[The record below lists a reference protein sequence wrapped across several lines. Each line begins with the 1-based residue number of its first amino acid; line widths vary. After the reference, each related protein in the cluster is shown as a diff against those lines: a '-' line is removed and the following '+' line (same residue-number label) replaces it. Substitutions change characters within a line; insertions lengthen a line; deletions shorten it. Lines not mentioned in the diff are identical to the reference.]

1 MPNPTIIFSYLTL
14 YFPTITF
21 QIPYNQK
28 VKTIEMQ
35 NNHLPCF
42 KPPWPKAHKL
52 TPKLTSIVSTK
63 CTYKL

>member
-1 MPNPTIIFSYLTL
+1 MPNPRIIIFSYLPL
-14 YFPTITF
+14 YFPTIWF

-35 NNHLPCF
+35 NDHLPCI

-52 TPKLTSIVSTK
+52 VPKLINIVSMEP
-63 CTYKL
+63 

>member
-1 MPNPTIIFSYLTL
+1 MLNPRIIIFSYLPF
-14 YFPTITF
+14 YFLTIRF

-35 NNHLPCF
+35 NDHLPCI

-52 TPKLTSIVSTK
+52 IPKLTSIVPMEP
-63 CTYKL
+63 

>member
-1 MPNPTIIFSYLTL
+1 MPNPRIVIFSYLPL
-14 YFPTITF
+14 YFPSIRF

-35 NNHLPCF
+35 KDHLPCF

-52 TPKLTSIVSTK
+52 ALKLTSIV
-63 CTYKL
+63 LMEP

>member
-1 MPNPTIIFSYLTL
+1 MPNPRIIFFSYLPL
-14 YFPTITF
+14 YFPTIIF

-35 NNHLPCF
+35 NDHLPCI

-52 TPKLTSIVSTK
+52 APKLMTIVSMEP
-63 CTYKL
+63 